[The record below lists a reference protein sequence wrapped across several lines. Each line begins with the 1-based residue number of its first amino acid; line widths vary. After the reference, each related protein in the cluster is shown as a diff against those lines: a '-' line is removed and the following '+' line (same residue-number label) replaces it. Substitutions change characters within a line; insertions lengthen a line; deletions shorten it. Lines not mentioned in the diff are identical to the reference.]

1 MNTQIA
7 EVVDNGS
14 SSSVD
19 FYMDIMCG
27 PADQIKYTK
36 CLY

>member
-27 PADQIKYTK
+27 PADQ
-36 CLY
+36 

>member
-7 EVVDNGS
+7 QVVDNGS

-27 PADQIKYTK
+27 PANQ
-36 CLY
+36 